1 MSFSF
6 GLAPWPSLQLLMAC
20 SDQNIDD
27 MTLTMDIRDEPP
39 TDDDNRLV
47 DGFAIFYQNR
57 AQMFELPA
65 ISLT

>member
-1 MSFSF
+1 
-6 GLAPWPSLQLLMAC
+6 
-20 SDQNIDD
+20 

-57 AQMFELPA
+57 AQMFEASSHIFDIEKVVEADL
-65 ISLT
+65 